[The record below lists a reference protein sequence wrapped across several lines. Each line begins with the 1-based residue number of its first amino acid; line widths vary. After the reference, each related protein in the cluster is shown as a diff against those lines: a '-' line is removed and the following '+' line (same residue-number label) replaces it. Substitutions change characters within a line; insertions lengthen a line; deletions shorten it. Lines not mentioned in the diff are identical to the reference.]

1 MPAERCTK
9 NGKRGW
15 RWGKTGTCY
24 IGPGA
29 KAKAERQGRAIE
41 ARRRADS
48 DSGAI
53 PFETEQTAIVEEA
66 MPTQLLELLGR
77 ISQLADDPDDG
88 EGEVRYRT
96 LLAPEDMMTS
106 DRRYIEADALT
117 WRDSPIH
124 VMWSDSEVG
133 HGDAVLVGTF
143 VNLHKEEIDGTTW
156 VVADDIDWDLHEDN
170 ESAPRAKRLVDE
182 GRLTGVSIH
191 MADMDADVECED
203 DGDNIE
209 CQLNVH
215 AGTIAA
221 ATIVAI
227 PAFEDAVIEAV
238 AADGAPDLYAPPREW
253 FDDPQLD
260 GPTPLTV
267 TDEGRIYGHL
277 ALWDS
282 CHIGFE
288 GVCVSPPRDLTEYAE
303 FHAHANITTE
313 EGTLIPVGVITVDG
327 SHASTD
333 PSVSLRQAIRHYDST
348 STVGGYV
355 RAGNDEYGPWVA
367 GALAPDLPESTV
379 EKLRRLSLSG
389 DWRPKNGQHVLIA
402 ALAVPVP
409 GFSIKARVAAGVQTA
424 LITMGLQHQEEPE
437 TDLALVATAL
447 QAVAERLTG
456 IERKLTAE
464 DREAELEEAF
474 AVFTR

>member
-1 MPAERCTK
+1 MPE
-9 NGKRGW
+9 
-15 RWGKTGTCY
+15 
-24 IGPGA
+24 
-29 KAKAERQGRAIE
+29 
-41 ARRRADS
+41 
-48 DSGAI
+48 
-53 PFETEQTAIVEEA
+53 
-66 MPTQLLELLGR
+66 QLLELLGR
-77 ISQLADDPDDG
+77 ITTQLADDSG
-88 EGEVRYRT
+88 EEQEEVRYRT

-106 DRRYIEADALT
+106 DRRYIEPDALT

-124 VMWSDSEVG
+124 VMWSDTEVG

-143 VNLHKEEIDGTTW
+143 TDLHKEDVAGTTW

-191 MADMDADVECED
+191 MADMDADVECEETEND
-203 DGDNIE
+203 DGDTEVE

-227 PAFEDAVIEAV
+227 PAFEDAVIEPV
-238 AADGAPDLYAPPREW
+238 AAAADADLYAPPREW
-253 FDDPQLD
+253 FNDPELT

-267 TDEGRIYGHL
+267 DDDGRLFGHL

-288 GVCVSPPRDLTEYAE
+288 GICVSPPKDQTEYAE

-313 EGTLIPVGVITVDG
+313 DGALIPVGVITVDG

-333 PSVSLRQAIRHYDST
+333 PSVSVRQAIRHYTDT
-348 STVGGYV
+348 ATVGGYV
-355 RAGNDEYGPWVA
+355 RAGNDEFGPWVA
-367 GALAPDLPESTV
+367 GALAPDLPEATI
-379 EKLRRLSLSG
+379 EKLRRLPLSG
-389 DWRPKNGQHVLIA
+389 DWRPQNGQHVLIA

-424 LITMGLQHQEEPE
+424 LITMGLTPTEEPE
-437 TDLALVATAL
+437 TDLALVASAL
-447 QAVAERLTG
+447 NAVVDRLTG
-456 IERKLTAE
+456 IEYKLTE
-464 DREAELEEAF
+464 DERAAELAEAF
-474 AVFTR
+474 SVFQE